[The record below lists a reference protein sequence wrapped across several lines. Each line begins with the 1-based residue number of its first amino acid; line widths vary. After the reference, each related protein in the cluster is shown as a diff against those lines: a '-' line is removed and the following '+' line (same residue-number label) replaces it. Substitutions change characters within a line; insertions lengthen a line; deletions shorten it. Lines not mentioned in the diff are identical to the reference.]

1 MPALSRITSFWRNA
15 FSRRRND
22 RDLDAEVRS
31 YYESL
36 AEEKMRQ
43 GLSSQDARRAARLE
57 SGGIEQL
64 KEEVRD
70 VRAGAW
76 FESLLQDL
84 RYGARMLRKKPGFTA
99 IAVLTLA
106 LGIGANTAMFTLA
119 DAVLIRPLPYHAP
132 NQLVWITEQSSN
144 GDSTGVSWPDF
155 QDWKG
160 LNTVFSGMAG
170 YRDARMSLAGNSYPA
185 LISGRYVTANYFELM
200 GISPILGRTFQVNEN
215 AEGGPQVAILS
226 YEFWQREY
234 GGSPAIL
241 GQTLRL
247 DNHSFTVVGV
257 MPKGFG
263 AVTQTALWAPFEQNV
278 PKIYLTSRQYAW
290 LLYIVGR
297 TKPGTSLTQVQ
308 LDMQRVGQ
316 LLAQQYPDMD
326 STSRPFLRDL
336 RSYMLGDN
344 RALVILLMTAVALLL
359 AITCANLTGLLLVRM
374 TSRQRELS
382 LRRALGASK
391 QKILQQ
397 IFTEGLLLALA
408 GSLIGTL
415 AAWTAIRF
423 AAAVL
428 PNTLPMSGP
437 LTVDARALLFTFA
450 ASLLSSFVFGFAPA
464 RSAMRTDP
472 QTVLR
477 SSSYHLRGSN
487 HRLHAGL
494 IVCEIGLAMAVL
506 VGAGLLVR
514 TMVVLLKTKVGFDT
528 SQLLTASVIAGRA
541 ETGGSPQITQ
551 FAQQGLERIERLPG
565 VESAATVFPLPFTP
579 QIDEVWLA
587 VEGRVPQ
594 PGIEQT
600 TYVSVVSSS
609 YFDTMKIPLLQGR
622 AFQKQEE
629 SPDSRSVLID
639 EGLARQY
646 WPGQNPVGKS
656 IKMGTQ
662 DFSDKTSPAFTIVG
676 VVAPVRAGS
685 LDTAPEF
692 RVYTLVN
699 QNPVSTMSFV
709 VRTKIDPHNLAREVQ
724 NAIHAANPNVPVFNL
739 TTMDDAIQSS
749 QAPRRLAMLLLLA
762 FSLAALLLATMGL
775 YGVMSYLA
783 AQRTNEIGIRM
794 ALGAEARD
802 ILRLILRY
810 GTALILAGAAAGFV
824 ASVFLAQLMKNI
836 LYGVQPIDP
845 LTFAASAAIIATAAL
860 LACYIP
866 ARRAIRVDPM
876 VALRYE

>member
-1 MPALSRITSFWRNA
+1 MSIIARFRSALGNLFRKRL
-15 FSRRRND
+15 REE
-22 RDLDAEVRS
+22 DLDTELRA
-31 YYESL
+31 YTESL
-36 AEEKMRQ
+36 VQEKMSEGMSLEQ
-43 GLSSQDARRAARLE
+43 ARRAARIEL
-57 SGGIEQL
+57 GGIEQV

-76 FESLLQDL
+76 LDSLLQDL
-84 RYGARMLRKKPGFTA
+84 RYGARTLRKNPAFTA

-106 LGIGANTAMFTLA
+106 LGIGVNTAMFTLA
-119 DAVLIRPLPYHAP
+119 DAVLLHPLPYHAP

-144 GDSTGVSWPDF
+144 GDSTGVSWPNF
-155 QDWKG
+155 QDWKR
-160 LNTVFSGMAG
+160 LNTTFSGMAG
-170 YRDARMSLAGNSYPA
+170 YRDARMSLAGDSYPS

-200 GISPILGRTFQVNEN
+200 GVSPILGRTFQPAEN
-215 AEGGPQVAILS
+215 VEGGPQVAILS
-226 YEFWQREY
+226 YEFWQRQY
-234 GGSPAIL
+234 GGKPAIL

-297 TKPGTSLTQVQ
+297 EKPGVSLSQVQ

-316 LLAQQYPDMD
+316 LLAQQYPDSD
-326 STSRPFLRDL
+326 VASRPLLKDL
-336 RSYMLGDN
+336 RRYMLGDN
-344 RALVILLMTAVALLL
+344 RAFLILLMTAVALLL

-374 TSRQRELS
+374 ASRRRELS

-397 IFTEGLLLALA
+397 VFTEGLMLALTGGLLGA
-408 GSLIGTL
+408 F
-415 AAWTAIRF
+415 AAWVAIRLG
-423 AAAVL
+423 AALL
-428 PNTLPMSGP
+428 PSTLPMSVP
-437 LTVDARALLFTFA
+437 LTVDARAFLFTFA
-450 ASLLSSFVFGFAPA
+450 VAVLSSFAFGFAPA
-464 RSAMRTDP
+464 RFAMRTDP
-472 QTVLR
+472 QAVLR
-477 SSSYHLRGSN
+477 SSSYNVRGSN
-487 HRLHAGL
+487 RRVHAGL

-514 TMVVLLKTKVGFDT
+514 TMVLLLKTKVGFDT
-528 SQLLTASVIAGRA
+528 SQLLTASVIVGRA
-541 ETGGSPQITQ
+541 DTGGSPQITQ
-551 FAQQGLERIERLPG
+551 FAQQSLDRIQRLPG
-565 VESAATVFPLPFTP
+565 VESAATVFPVPFTP

-600 TYVSVVSSS
+600 TYVSVVSSN
-609 YFDTMKIPLLQGR
+609 YFETMKIPLLQGR
-622 AFQKQEE
+622 TFQKEDE

-639 EGLARQY
+639 EGLAGQY
-646 WPGQNPVGKS
+646 WQGQNPVGKS

-662 DFSDKTSPAFTIVG
+662 DFSDATSPTFTIVG

-685 LDTAPEF
+685 LDTAPEL

-709 VRTKIDPHNLAREVQ
+709 VRTRIHPQNLAREVQ
-724 NAIHAANPNVPVFNL
+724 NAIHATNSNIPVFNV
-739 TTMDDAIQSS
+739 TTMDEAIRSS

-762 FSLAALLLATMGL
+762 FSLAALLLATIGL
-775 YGVMSYLA
+775 YGVMSYLV
-783 AQRTNEIGIRM
+783 AQSTNEIGVRM

-802 ILRLILRY
+802 ILWLILRY
-810 GTALILAGAAAGFV
+810 GTALIATGTAAGFV
-824 ASVFLAQLMKNI
+824 ASVALAQLMKSI
-836 LYGVQPIDP
+836 LYGVQPLDP
-845 LTFAASAAIIATAAL
+845 LTFATSAAIIATVAL
-860 LACYIP
+860 LACCVP
-866 ARRAIRVDPM
+866 ARRAVRVDPM
-876 VALRYE
+876 IALRYE